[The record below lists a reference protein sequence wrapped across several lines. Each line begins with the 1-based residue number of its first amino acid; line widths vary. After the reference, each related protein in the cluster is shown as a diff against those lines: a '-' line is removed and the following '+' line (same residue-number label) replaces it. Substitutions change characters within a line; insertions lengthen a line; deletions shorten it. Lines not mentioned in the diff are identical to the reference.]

1 MILRVSFVAL
11 TLLFA
16 GGLAAA
22 MPTPKAEE
30 DADSSP
36 FTSYLDCSSFTWMQD
51 CDRINKWVARN
62 PDKPL
67 RLKKNGLE
75 FYFPPGTPSTTVDW
89 VVNQTPQALQR
100 YLEYEE
106 RAHAHGKAGAAMY
119 RAALE
124 ARGGMM
130 KGMEG
135 IKGITEQKTLFE
147 KARIREQSVSVYM
160 FVDSRCAACAS
171 MYDQIGE
178 LKRKYPKLFVSILQF
193 DNNQKAAA
201 SIQKVTNAPVHVL
214 DAKAK
219 QVYGARVKKVPT
231 IWLEDKRSKR
241 TEVIEGQ
248 VTVSQIVREL
258 ERISK

>member
-1 MILRVSFVAL
+1 MTLRPPLLAIAL
-11 TLLFA
+11 FWATSAIATPAL
-16 GGLAAA
+16 
-22 MPTPKAEE
+22 PKAVE
-30 DADSSP
+30 DPGSSP

-51 CDRINKWVARN
+51 CGRVNKWVENN

-75 FYFPPGTPSTTVDW
+75 FYFPPGTPSTTIDW
-89 VVNQTPQALQR
+89 VVNQTPEALQR
-100 YLEYEE
+100 YLAYEE
-106 RAHAHGKAGAAMY
+106 RAHTHGKAGAAMY

-147 KARIREQSVSVYM
+147 KARVKEENVSVYM
-160 FVDSRCAACAS
+160 FVDSRCGACAT
-171 MYDQIGE
+171 MYDQIGQ
-178 LKRKYPKLFVSILQF
+178 LKRNYPKLFVSILQF
-193 DNNQKAAA
+193 DDNRKAAA
-201 SIQKVTNAPVHVL
+201 AIQKVTNAPVHVL

-231 IWLEDKRSKR
+231 IWIEDKRSKR
-241 TEVIEGQ
+241 TDVIEGQ
-248 VTVSQIVREL
+248 VTVPQIVREL